1 MVFLLSYLALNKAV
15 VYRYQDKIEIAYDQ
29 LQIARTYIA
38 QGSSQNEL
46 GLWHLEMGYHQ
57 LAQMEY
63 SKSYNSF
70 LKAED
75 IFIRAEKPIE
85 LAKTLT
91 GLVLVS
97 QELDHTYPIHQ
108 HIKDWIVCLN
118 KIETLQPL
126 LPELHFQHDRILPVI
141 KNAPPDPILNT
152 LLEEL
157 EIYKKKLPRL
167 QREIYPDQNQNTLS
181 NDKLSITA
189 LGNNQV
195 FLNGKSI
202 RTSEWVHQKTVRELF
217 FYLLTLPR
225 GASKEQIGLVFW
237 PDSSASQL
245 NCQFKNAIYRLRR
258 SIGKDAIL
266 FDPNT
271 RSYLFNR
278 DLNYSYDV
286 DEFNSLIMKAE
297 KEIQE
302 QKMIDILIGA
312 VGLYSHPYAP
322 QMDGVWAEPLRQNL
336 CRKYEQ
342 ALLTIAEFMLKQNR
356 NQDCLDYCRKLLDI
370 EPCQE
375 KAYQLCMKAYSNI
388 E

>member
-1 MVFLLSYLALNKAV
+1 
-15 VYRYQDKIEIAYDQ
+15 
-29 LQIARTYIA
+29 
-38 QGSSQNEL
+38 
-46 GLWHLEMGYHQ
+46 MGYHQ
-57 LAQMEY
+57 LARMEY

-70 LKAED
+70 LKAQD

-91 GLVLVS
+91 GLVAVS
-97 QELDHTYPIHQ
+97 QEMDHTYPILQ
-108 HIKDWIVCLN
+108 HLEEWIICLN

-126 LPELHFQHDRILPVI
+126 LPEVHFQQDRILPVI
-141 KNAPPDPILNT
+141 KNAPPDPILNM

-157 EIYKKKLPRL
+157 AIYRDKLPRL
-167 QREIYPDQNQNTLS
+167 QREIYPDQNQDSLATYN
-181 NDKLSITA
+181 LSIIA

-195 FLNGKSI
+195 FLNSKSI
-202 RTSEWVHQKTVRELF
+202 RSSEWVHQKTVRELF

-258 SIGKDAIL
+258 SLGKDAVI

-278 DLNYSYDV
+278 NLQYSYDV
-286 DEFNSLIMKAE
+286 EEFNSLIMKAE
-297 KEIQE
+297 KEIRG
-302 QKMIDILIGA
+302 QKMVEILINA

-375 KAYQLCMKAYSNI
+375 KAYQLSRMQSNTRTLMI
-388 E
+388 DTNIIRVSKESVNNLDLLPLLNRTILRNKTYI